1 MKNVNI
7 KKLLAR
13 DQEFFRTGE
22 HSRNEGTSINIL
34 SAPHQRKASQG
45 KILEIFLLARRHNAK
60 LDKYYISMLLDGLK
74 TALQMRH

>member
-22 HSRNEGTSINIL
+22 STSINIL
-34 SAPHQRKASQG
+34 SAAHQRKASQG
-45 KILEIFLLARRHNAK
+45 KVLEFFLSARRHNTK
-60 LDKYYISMLLDGLK
+60 LDKYYISMLLDSLK
-74 TALQMRH
+74 TAL